1 MSSILTGHDLQ
12 KPLRGMEIDIKKLE
26 LYLKIKQPLLF
37 TNGGSLVVSQFTHGQ
52 SNPTYLMQINQKKFV
67 LRKQPP
73 GSLLHGAHD
82 VLREAAIIQHLSTVA
97 GVPVPRIVSICSD
110 SSIIGTVFYIME
122 HIDGIVYT
130 DPALPTLSPQ
140 QRSLAYAAAARVLA
154 ALHSIEVQTQFRN
167 DCIDVYLF

>member
-1 MSSILTGHDLQ
+1 MSSILTGHALQ
-12 KPLRGMEIDIKKLE
+12 KPIQGMEIEVNKLE
-26 LYLKIKQPLLF
+26 SYLKIQQPLLF
-37 TNGGSLVVSQFTHGQ
+37 TNGGGLVVSQFTHGQ
-52 SNPTYLMQINQKKFV
+52 SNPTYLLQINKNKLV

-140 QRSLAYAAAARVLA
+140 QRTLAYAAATRVLA
-154 ALHSIEVQTQFRN
+154 TLHSIEVHVQFCN
-167 DCIDVYLF
+167 NSIDIRLF